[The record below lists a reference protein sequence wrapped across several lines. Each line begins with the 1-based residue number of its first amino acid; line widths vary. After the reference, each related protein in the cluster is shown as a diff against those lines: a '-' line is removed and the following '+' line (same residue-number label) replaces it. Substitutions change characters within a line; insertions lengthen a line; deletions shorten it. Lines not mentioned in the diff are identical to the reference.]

1 MPELT
6 YRLLFERPLP
16 ASVLFLADLRHAVR
30 NALVDHEEAG
40 SAEIVMSE
48 LASNAL
54 RYGKVPSAVRLLD
67 NERCLRVE
75 VQDQSDQ
82 LPVLGPPLAE
92 NYQTSGRGLR
102 LVQALCDD
110 LGATPCKPH
119 GKIVWA
125 RLCHSRSAQTGPP

>member
-1 MPELT
+1 LPELT

-67 NERCLRVE
+67 NELGPRPGPNR
-75 VQDQSDQ
+75 S
-82 LPVLGPPLAE
+82 VLGRETAPIMK
-92 NYQTSGRGLR
+92 RR
-102 LVQALCDD
+102 LIML
-110 LGATPCKPH
+110 
-119 GKIVWA
+119 
-125 RLCHSRSAQTGPP
+125 